1 MIKRISVFA
10 LSLLLLFSFV
20 SCEGD
25 TLKSIGKFMN
35 GMGNSVVRPDTS
47 SVNNVSQSAESAEKT
62 EVGSA
67 ESTVSVVAKINGINA
82 ADLTKISE
90 TEQVSVVLKSLDE
103 ESKNALI
110 GNINASISNSAG
122 KDKLVSDMS
131 APVEGDAKTAA
142 QGTATVM
149 NNALSA
155 IQNLMPDNNAIK
167 TVADS
172 LSTALSNIASA
183 EEVSK
188 ADVVTLQLIDSFV
201 NTVAG
206 SLDTTGGSVAIND
219 ENKIISEANTMVTVA
234 SALSPASK
242 FDVLSFSDLI
252 PSLIGSRELSRGDLV
267 IDGIKS
273 KYIEI
278 GLRVYDEINAII
290 SEDSYK
296 QAISALRLHKA
307 AYETMV
313 ATTDLLKDNASAE
326 LNNKI
331 GNNLNAFIQYI
342 VASAIVEA
350 DNLYGAVYKVVV
362 KPEYNIPDTVIGVLA
377 DIYSYNK
384 DNNGFSE
391 NIIIPAKYIT
401 LKDSIKNEMLSDIK
415 TETYKALNIIAK
427 DGIDTN
433 MTIVTISKVLKS
445 GLKLDSILSGVDL
458 DSVFSDAKLE
468 ELIGDLINSLDG
480 AKESSV

>member
-47 SVNNVSQSAESAEKT
+47 SVNNVSQSAD
-62 EVGSA
+62 
-67 ESTVSVVAKINGINA
+67 NA
-82 ADLTKISE
+82 ATQNAGEDGSSDKKLNDIINSIDPSK
-90 TEQVSVVLKSLDE
+90 SVDTTGVEKVLQSLNE
-103 ESKNALI
+103 EAKNELI
-110 GNINASISNSAG
+110 VNINASISNSAG

-219 ENKIISEANTMVTVA
+219 ENKIISEANTMVTVV

-252 PSLIGSRELSRGDLV
+252 PSLIGSRELSEGDYD
-267 IDGIKS
+267 INGIRS
-273 KYIEI
+273 EYIEI
-278 GLRVYDEINAII
+278 GLRIYDEINAII
-290 SEDSYK
+290 SKDSYK

-313 ATTDLLKDNASAE
+313 ATTDLLKDKASAE
-326 LNNKI
+326 LNNQI

-350 DNLYGAVYKVVV
+350 DNLYGAVYNAVG
-362 KPEYNIPDTVIGVLA
+362 KPKGIPNTVIGVLA

>member
-1 MIKRISVFA
+1 MFVYLKRNRFDNHDYGGVMIKRISVFA

-62 EVGSA
+62 EV
-67 ESTVSVVAKINGINA
+67 EDEKSTVSVIASINGID
-82 ADLTKISE
+82 ADSLTKIGD
-90 TEQVSVVLKSLDE
+90 TDKTVSVVLKSLDE
-103 ESKNALI
+103 ESKNELI
-110 GNINASISNSAG
+110 VNINASISNSAG

-252 PSLIGSRELSRGDLV
+252 PSLIGSRELSDGDLV

-290 SEDSYK
+290 SKDSYK

-313 ATTDLLKDNASAE
+313 ATTDLLKDTAE
-326 LNNKI
+326 LNNQI

-350 DNLYGAVYKVVV
+350 DNLYGAVYNAVG
-362 KPEYNIPDTVIGVLA
+362 KPEGIPNTVIGVLA
-377 DIYSYNK
+377 NIYSYNK

-391 NIIIPAKYIT
+391 NIIIPEMYIK
-401 LKDSIKNEMLSDIK
+401 LKESITNDDMLSKIK
-415 TETYKALNIIAK
+415 TEAYKALNII
-427 DGIDTN
+427 GVNSN
-433 MTIVTISKVLKS
+433 MTIVTINKVLKS

-458 DSVFSDAKLE
+458 ESIFSDEKLE
-468 ELIGDLINSLDG
+468 ELI
-480 AKESSV
+480 